1 MYLHPR
7 ERRAR
12 HAEARPH
19 SLASS
24 PTRHPDV
31 RAEAVEQGTMRAASS
46 SRDGHATHAHARAR
60 RRRLRGAGRG
70 CKLEVRNRITRRRFM
85 YTLNPALVPSP
96 SLTDPLP
103 NPRRRPIRLGGVQR
117 RFTAS
122 GAVASP
128 ANADADTLP
137 TAPNGQTLMLHNTM
151 KRKKEPFVPRDAEQN
166 KVSMYVCGVT
176 VYDYSHIG
184 HARVYVAFDVLYR
197 QLTRMG
203 YDVTYCRN
211 FTDVDDKIIKRA
223 AENGETCDA
232 LVDRFIDAFHEDI
245 DALGCVRPTM
255 EPRATDHIGD
265 ITALCERLIEKG
277 YAYSA
282 DGDVYFSVDAL
293 PEYGSLS
300 GRKLEDNRAG
310 ERVAVDARKKN
321 PADFALWKAAKPG
334 EPTWDSPWG
343 AGRPGWHI
351 ECSAMIESI
360 LGKSIDIHGGGQD
373 LVFPHHE
380 NELAQS
386 TASCRC
392 CTEGELGLGGGKTN
406 EGPEEPFVRYWVHNG
421 FVKVDSEKMSKSLGN
436 FFTIREVTERYH
448 PTALRWMLL
457 GTHYRAPINYTQRAL
472 EEASDRLYYLYQTLV
487 ESKDALVDAQAKD
500 AETAGETK
508 TKPKPKPPTGIAA
521 EGIDLAAETNAAV
534 DSALAD
540 DLNTPLAIAS
550 LSAPLKTLNDLVSTK
565 KGKKA
570 VGRSVALRDLI
581 AAVETTLE
589 SVGLPR
595 EGGEGLLEE
604 LRELT
609 LRRAGLTRDDVDAAV
624 AARAEARAAKDFAES
639 DRIRDEFGA
648 KGVALMDGGNQVW
661 RPATVVDDK

>member
-1 MYLHPR
+1 
-7 ERRAR
+7 
-12 HAEARPH
+12 
-19 SLASS
+19 
-24 PTRHPDV
+24 
-31 RAEAVEQGTMRAASS
+31 
-46 SRDGHATHAHARAR
+46 
-60 RRRLRGAGRG
+60 
-70 CKLEVRNRITRRRFM
+70 M

-117 RFTAS
+117 RFTTS

-223 AENGETCDA
+223 AENGEECDA
-232 LVDRFIDAFHEDI
+232 LVDRFIHAFHEDI
-245 DALGCVRPTM
+245 DSLGCVRPTM

-282 DGDVYFSVDAL
+282 DGDVYFSVDSL

-310 ERVAVDARKKN
+310 ERVAVDTRKKN

-392 CTEGELGLGGGKTN
+392 CTEGELGIGGGKTN
-406 EGPEEPFVRYWVHNG
+406 EEPEEPFVRYWVHNG

-500 AETAGETK
+500 AETASE

-521 EGIDLAAETNAAV
+521 EGIELAAETTAAV

-570 VGRSVALRDLI
+570 VGRSVALSDLI

-639 DRIRDEFGA
+639 ARIRDEFGA

>member
-1 MYLHPR
+1 VYLHPR

-46 SRDGHATHAHARAR
+46 SRDGHATHAHARAG

-184 HARVYVAFDVLYR
+184 HARVYVAFDILYR

-310 ERVAVDARKKN
+310 ERVAVDTRKKN

-392 CTEGELGLGGGKTN
+392 CTEGELGLGGEKTN
-406 EGPEEPFVRYWVHNG
+406 EEPEEPFVRYWVHNG

-500 AETAGETK
+500 AETASE

-521 EGIDLAAETNAAV
+521 EGIELAAETTAAV

-570 VGRSVALRDLI
+570 VGRSVALSDLI

>member
-19 SLASS
+19 SLASP

-31 RAEAVEQGTMRAASS
+31 RVEAVEQGTMRRASS
-46 SRDGHATHAHARAR
+46 SRDGHATHAHARAG

-151 KRKKEPFVPRDAEQN
+151 RRKKEPFVPRDAEQN

-223 AENGETCDA
+223 NENGETCDA

-265 ITALCERLIEKG
+265 IVALCERLIEKG

-310 ERVAVDARKKN
+310 ERVAVDTRKKN

-392 CTEGELGLGGGKTN
+392 CTEGELGGGGEKAN
-406 EGPEEPFVRYWVHNG
+406 EPEEPFVRYWVHNG

-500 AETAGETK
+500 AEVAGE

-521 EGIDLAAETNAAV
+521 EGIELAAETTAAV

-570 VGRSVALRDLI
+570 VGRSVALSDLI

>member
-1 MYLHPR
+1 
-7 ERRAR
+7 
-12 HAEARPH
+12 
-19 SLASS
+19 
-24 PTRHPDV
+24 
-31 RAEAVEQGTMRAASS
+31 
-46 SRDGHATHAHARAR
+46 
-60 RRRLRGAGRG
+60 
-70 CKLEVRNRITRRRFM
+70 M

-96 SLTDPLP
+96 SLTNPLP

-360 LGKSIDIHGGGQD
+360 LGRSIDIHGGGQD

>member
-46 SRDGHATHAHARAR
+46 SRDGHATHAHARAG

-117 RFTAS
+117 RFTTS

-282 DGDVYFSVDAL
+282 DGDVYFSVDSL

-310 ERVAVDARKKN
+310 ERVAVDTRKKN

-392 CTEGELGLGGGKTN
+392 CTEGELGGGEKTN
-406 EGPEEPFVRYWVHNG
+406 EEPEEPFVRYWVHNG

>member
-1 MYLHPR
+1 
-7 ERRAR
+7 
-12 HAEARPH
+12 
-19 SLASS
+19 
-24 PTRHPDV
+24 
-31 RAEAVEQGTMRAASS
+31 
-46 SRDGHATHAHARAR
+46 
-60 RRRLRGAGRG
+60 
-70 CKLEVRNRITRRRFM
+70 M

-96 SLTDPLP
+96 SLTNPLP

-117 RFTAS
+117 RFTTS

-223 AENGETCDA
+223 AENGEECDA

-282 DGDVYFSVDAL
+282 DGDVYFSVDSL

-310 ERVAVDARKKN
+310 ERVAVDTRKQN

-360 LGKSIDIHGGGQD
+360 LGRSIDIHGGGQD

-392 CTEGELGLGGGKTN
+392 CTEVEGDKTN
-406 EGPEEPFVRYWVHNG
+406 EPEEPFVRYWVHNG

-500 AETAGETK
+500 AETASE

-521 EGIDLAAETNAAV
+521 EGIELAAETTAAV

-570 VGRSVALRDLI
+570 VGRSVALSDLI

>member
-1 MYLHPR
+1 VYLHPR

-46 SRDGHATHAHARAR
+46 SRDGHATHAHARAG

-184 HARVYVAFDVLYR
+184 HARVYVAFDILYR

-310 ERVAVDARKKN
+310 ERVAVDTRKKN

-392 CTEGELGLGGGKTN
+392 CTEGELGLGGEKTN
-406 EGPEEPFVRYWVHNG
+406 EEPEEPFVRYWVHNG

-500 AETAGETK
+500 AETASE

-521 EGIDLAAETNAAV
+521 EGIELAAETTAAV

-570 VGRSVALRDLI
+570 VGRSVALSDLI
-581 AAVETTLE
+581 ASVETTLE

>member
-1 MYLHPR
+1 
-7 ERRAR
+7 
-12 HAEARPH
+12 
-19 SLASS
+19 
-24 PTRHPDV
+24 
-31 RAEAVEQGTMRAASS
+31 
-46 SRDGHATHAHARAR
+46 
-60 RRRLRGAGRG
+60 
-70 CKLEVRNRITRRRFM
+70 
-85 YTLNPALVPSP
+85 
-96 SLTDPLP
+96 
-103 NPRRRPIRLGGVQR
+103 
-117 RFTAS
+117 
-122 GAVASP
+122 
-128 ANADADTLP
+128 
-137 TAPNGQTLMLHNTM
+137 MLHNTM

-223 AENGETCDA
+223 NENGETCDA
-232 LVDRFIDAFHEDI
+232 LVDRFIHAFHEDI

-277 YAYSA
+277 YAYA
-282 DGDVYFSVDAL
+282 AAGDVYFSVDAL

-300 GRKLEDNRAG
+300 GRKQEDNRAG
-310 ERVAVDARKKN
+310 ERVAVDTRKKN
-321 PADFALWKAAKPG
+321 PADFALWKAAKAG

-406 EGPEEPFVRYWVHNG
+406 EEPEEPFVRYWVHNG

-487 ESKDALVDAQAKD
+487 ESRAALVDAQAKD
-500 AETAGETK
+500 AEAAGEP
-508 TKPKPKPPTGIAA
+508 KPKPKPPTGIAA
-521 EGIDLAAETNAAV
+521 EGIELAAETNAAV

-570 VGRSVALRDLI
+570 VGRSIALSDLI
-581 AAVETTLE
+581 AAVEETLE

-595 EGGEGLLEE
+595 EGGAGLLEE

-624 AARAEARAAKDFAES
+624 AARAEARAAKDFTES

>member
-1 MYLHPR
+1 
-7 ERRAR
+7 
-12 HAEARPH
+12 
-19 SLASS
+19 
-24 PTRHPDV
+24 
-31 RAEAVEQGTMRAASS
+31 
-46 SRDGHATHAHARAR
+46 
-60 RRRLRGAGRG
+60 
-70 CKLEVRNRITRRRFM
+70 
-85 YTLNPALVPSP
+85 
-96 SLTDPLP
+96 
-103 NPRRRPIRLGGVQR
+103 
-117 RFTAS
+117 
-122 GAVASP
+122 
-128 ANADADTLP
+128 
-137 TAPNGQTLMLHNTM
+137 MLHNTM

-223 AENGETCDA
+223 NENGETCDA

-265 ITALCERLIEKG
+265 IVALCERLIEKG

-282 DGDVYFSVDAL
+282 DGDVYFSVDSL

-310 ERVAVDARKKN
+310 ERVAVDTRKKN

-360 LGKSIDIHGGGQD
+360 LGRSIDIHGGGQD

-392 CTEGELGLGGGKTN
+392 CTEVEGDKTN
-406 EGPEEPFVRYWVHNG
+406 EPEEPFVRYWVHNG

-487 ESKDALVDAQAKD
+487 ESRAALVDAQAED
-500 AETAGETK
+500 AEAAGEP
-508 TKPKPKPPTGIAA
+508 KPKPKPPTGIAA
-521 EGIDLAAETNAAV
+521 EGIELAAETTAAV

-570 VGRSVALRDLI
+570 VGRSVALSDLI
-581 AAVETTLE
+581 ASVETTLE

>member
-310 ERVAVDARKKN
+310 ERVAVDTRKQN

-360 LGKSIDIHGGGQD
+360 LGRSIDIHGGGQD

-570 VGRSVALRDLI
+570 VGRSVALHDLI
-581 AAVETTLE
+581 ATVETTLE

>member
-1 MYLHPR
+1 
-7 ERRAR
+7 
-12 HAEARPH
+12 
-19 SLASS
+19 
-24 PTRHPDV
+24 
-31 RAEAVEQGTMRAASS
+31 
-46 SRDGHATHAHARAR
+46 
-60 RRRLRGAGRG
+60 
-70 CKLEVRNRITRRRFM
+70 M

-360 LGKSIDIHGGGQD
+360 LGRSIDIHGGGQD

-521 EGIDLAAETNAAV
+521 EGIELAAETTTAV

-570 VGRSVALRDLI
+570 VGRSVALSDLI

>member
-1 MYLHPR
+1 
-7 ERRAR
+7 
-12 HAEARPH
+12 
-19 SLASS
+19 
-24 PTRHPDV
+24 
-31 RAEAVEQGTMRAASS
+31 
-46 SRDGHATHAHARAR
+46 
-60 RRRLRGAGRG
+60 
-70 CKLEVRNRITRRRFM
+70 M

-96 SLTDPLP
+96 SLTNPLP

-184 HARVYVAFDVLYR
+184 HARVYVAFDILYR

-310 ERVAVDARKKN
+310 ERVAVDTRKKN

-392 CTEGELGLGGGKTN
+392 CTEGELGLGGEKTN
-406 EGPEEPFVRYWVHNG
+406 EEPEEPFVRYWVHNG

-500 AETAGETK
+500 AETASE

-521 EGIDLAAETNAAV
+521 EGIELAAETTAAV

-570 VGRSVALRDLI
+570 VGRSVALSDLI

>member
-1 MYLHPR
+1 
-7 ERRAR
+7 
-12 HAEARPH
+12 
-19 SLASS
+19 
-24 PTRHPDV
+24 
-31 RAEAVEQGTMRAASS
+31 
-46 SRDGHATHAHARAR
+46 
-60 RRRLRGAGRG
+60 
-70 CKLEVRNRITRRRFM
+70 M

-310 ERVAVDARKKN
+310 ERVAVDTRKKN

-392 CTEGELGLGGGKTN
+392 CTEGELGLGGEKTN
-406 EGPEEPFVRYWVHNG
+406 EEPEEPFVRYWVHNG

-500 AETAGETK
+500 AETASE

-521 EGIDLAAETNAAV
+521 EGIELAAETTAAV

-570 VGRSVALRDLI
+570 VGRSVALSDLI

>member
-1 MYLHPR
+1 
-7 ERRAR
+7 
-12 HAEARPH
+12 
-19 SLASS
+19 
-24 PTRHPDV
+24 
-31 RAEAVEQGTMRAASS
+31 
-46 SRDGHATHAHARAR
+46 
-60 RRRLRGAGRG
+60 
-70 CKLEVRNRITRRRFM
+70 M

-151 KRKKEPFVPRDAEQN
+151 RRKKEPFVPRDAEQN

-310 ERVAVDARKKN
+310 ERVAVDTRKKN

-360 LGKSIDIHGGGQD
+360 LGRSIDIHGGGQD

>member
-46 SRDGHATHAHARAR
+46 SRDGHATHAHARAG

-184 HARVYVAFDVLYR
+184 HARVYVAFDILYR

-310 ERVAVDARKKN
+310 ERVAVDTRKKN

-392 CTEGELGLGGGKTN
+392 CTEGELGLGGEKTN
-406 EGPEEPFVRYWVHNG
+406 EEPEEPFVRYWVHNG

-500 AETAGETK
+500 AETASE

-521 EGIDLAAETNAAV
+521 EGIELAAETTAAV

-570 VGRSVALRDLI
+570 VGRSVALSDLI

>member
-1 MYLHPR
+1 MSLCTSILASGARGMQRLARTASHHH
-7 ERRAR
+7 R
-12 HAEARPH
+12 HATPTC
-19 SLASS
+19 AS
-24 PTRHPDV
+24 RL
-31 RAEAVEQGTMRAASS
+31 S
-46 SRDGHATHAHARAR
+46 SRVRCAPLRAPATATRLTRMLAPGAVASGARDAD
-60 RRRLRGAGRG
+60 A
-70 CKLEVRNRITRRRFM
+70 N
-85 YTLNPALVPSP
+85 S
-96 SLTDPLP
+96 
-103 NPRRRPIRLGGVQR
+103 RPIRLGGVQR

-223 AENGETCDA
+223 AENGEECDA

-310 ERVAVDARKKN
+310 ERVAVDTRKKN

-392 CTEGELGLGGGKTN
+392 CTEGELGLGGKTN
-406 EGPEEPFVRYWVHNG
+406 EEPEEPFVRYWVHNG

-508 TKPKPKPPTGIAA
+508 PKPKPPTGIAA
-521 EGIDLAAETNAAV
+521 EGIELAAETTTAV

-570 VGRSVALRDLI
+570 VGRTVALHDLI

>member
-1 MYLHPR
+1 
-7 ERRAR
+7 
-12 HAEARPH
+12 
-19 SLASS
+19 
-24 PTRHPDV
+24 
-31 RAEAVEQGTMRAASS
+31 
-46 SRDGHATHAHARAR
+46 
-60 RRRLRGAGRG
+60 
-70 CKLEVRNRITRRRFM
+70 M

-96 SLTDPLP
+96 SLTNPLP

-117 RFTAS
+117 RFTTS

-223 AENGETCDA
+223 NENGETCDA
-232 LVDRFIDAFHEDI
+232 LVDRFIHAFHEDI

-277 YAYSA
+277 YAYA
-282 DGDVYFSVDAL
+282 AAGDVYFSVDAL

-300 GRKLEDNRAG
+300 GRKQEDNRAG
-310 ERVAVDARKKN
+310 ERVAVDTRKKN
-321 PADFALWKAAKPG
+321 PADFALWKAAKAG

-406 EGPEEPFVRYWVHNG
+406 EEPEEPFVRYWVHNG

-436 FFTIREVTERYH
+436 FFTIREVTEKYH
-448 PTALRWMLL
+448 PFALRWMLL

-487 ESKDALVDAQAKD
+487 DSRVALTEAEASATD
-500 AETAGETK
+500 AEVKG
-508 TKPKPKPPTGIAA
+508 KPKPPTGVAA
-521 EGIDLAAETNAAV
+521 EGIELAVETKAAV
-534 DSALAD
+534 ASALTD
-540 DLNTPLAIAS
+540 DLNTPLAMAS
-550 LSAPLKTLNDLVSTK
+550 LSSPLKMLNDLVSTK

-570 VGRSVALRDLI
+570 VGRNVALRDLVKT
-581 AAVETTLE
+581 VEETLE
-589 SVGLPR
+589 AVGLPH

-604 LRELT
+604 LRLLT
-609 LRRAGLTRDDVDAAV
+609 LARAGLTQADVDEAV
-624 AARAEARAAKDFAES
+624 AKRAEARAAKDFAES
-639 DRIRDEFGA
+639 DRIRDELGA
-648 KGVALMDGGNQVW
+648 KGVALMDGGSQVW
-661 RPATVVDDK
+661 RPATVVNDK

>member
-1 MYLHPR
+1 MQ
-7 ERRAR
+7 
-12 HAEARPH
+12 
-19 SLASS
+19 
-24 PTRHPDV
+24 T
-31 RAEAVEQGTMRAASS
+31 
-46 SRDGHATHAHARAR
+46 
-60 RRRLRGAGRG
+60 RGAEPDNATALYVYPKPRSRPVTISDQPAP
-70 CKLEVRNRITRRRFM
+70 KPTTQADSTRRRS
-85 YTLNPALVPSP
+85 AQVH
-96 SLTDPLP
+96 
-103 NPRRRPIRLGGVQR
+103 
-117 RFTAS
+117 AS

-282 DGDVYFSVDAL
+282 DGDVYFSVDSL

-310 ERVAVDARKKN
+310 ERVAVDTRKKN

-360 LGKSIDIHGGGQD
+360 LGRSIDIHGGGQD

-406 EGPEEPFVRYWVHNG
+406 EEPEEPFVRYWVHNG

-508 TKPKPKPPTGIAA
+508 SPSPSPRRVSPPR
-521 EGIDLAAETNAAV
+521 
-534 DSALAD
+534 
-540 DLNTPLAIAS
+540 AS
-550 LSAPLKTLNDLVSTK
+550 SSRRRRTRRWIR
-565 KGKKA
+565 
-570 VGRSVALRDLI
+570 RSRM
-581 AAVETTLE
+581 T
-589 SVGLPR
+589 S
-595 EGGEGLLEE
+595 
-604 LRELT
+604 T
-609 LRRAGLTRDDVDAAV
+609 LRSRSRRSPRRSRRSTTWYPRRRARKRWVGP
-624 AARAEARAAKDFAES
+624 
-639 DRIRDEFGA
+639 
-648 KGVALMDGGNQVW
+648 W
-661 RPATVVDDK
+661 RCMI

>member
-1 MYLHPR
+1 
-7 ERRAR
+7 
-12 HAEARPH
+12 
-19 SLASS
+19 
-24 PTRHPDV
+24 
-31 RAEAVEQGTMRAASS
+31 
-46 SRDGHATHAHARAR
+46 
-60 RRRLRGAGRG
+60 
-70 CKLEVRNRITRRRFM
+70 M

-96 SLTDPLP
+96 SLTNPLP

-282 DGDVYFSVDAL
+282 DGDVYFSVDSL

-310 ERVAVDARKKN
+310 ERVAVDTRKQN

-392 CTEGELGLGGGKTN
+392 CTEGELGLGGEKTN
-406 EGPEEPFVRYWVHNG
+406 EEPEEPFVRYWVHNG

-500 AETAGETK
+500 AETASE

-521 EGIDLAAETNAAV
+521 EGIELAAETTAAV

-570 VGRSVALRDLI
+570 VGRSVALSDLI

>member
-1 MYLHPR
+1 
-7 ERRAR
+7 
-12 HAEARPH
+12 
-19 SLASS
+19 
-24 PTRHPDV
+24 
-31 RAEAVEQGTMRAASS
+31 
-46 SRDGHATHAHARAR
+46 
-60 RRRLRGAGRG
+60 
-70 CKLEVRNRITRRRFM
+70 M

-223 AENGETCDA
+223 AENGEECDA

-282 DGDVYFSVDAL
+282 DGDVYFSVDSL

-310 ERVAVDARKKN
+310 ERVAVDTRKQN

-360 LGKSIDIHGGGQD
+360 LGRSIDIHGGGQD

-392 CTEGELGLGGGKTN
+392 CTEVEGDKTN
-406 EGPEEPFVRYWVHNG
+406 EPEEPFVRYWVHNG

-508 TKPKPKPPTGIAA
+508 PKPPTGIAA
-521 EGIDLAAETNAAV
+521 EGIELAAETTAAV

-570 VGRSVALRDLI
+570 VGRSVALSDLI
-581 AAVETTLE
+581 ASVETTLE

>member
-1 MYLHPR
+1 
-7 ERRAR
+7 
-12 HAEARPH
+12 
-19 SLASS
+19 
-24 PTRHPDV
+24 
-31 RAEAVEQGTMRAASS
+31 
-46 SRDGHATHAHARAR
+46 
-60 RRRLRGAGRG
+60 
-70 CKLEVRNRITRRRFM
+70 M

-151 KRKKEPFVPRDAEQN
+151 KRKKEPFVPRDAKQN

-184 HARVYVAFDVLYR
+184 HARVYVAFDILYR

-310 ERVAVDARKKN
+310 ERVAVDTRKKN

-360 LGKSIDIHGGGQD
+360 LGRSIDIHGGGQD

-392 CTEGELGLGGGKTN
+392 CTEVEGDKTN
-406 EGPEEPFVRYWVHNG
+406 EPEEPFVRYWVHNG

-508 TKPKPKPPTGIAA
+508 PKPPTGIAA
-521 EGIDLAAETNAAV
+521 EGIELAAETTAAV

-570 VGRSVALRDLI
+570 VGRSVALSDLI
-581 AAVETTLE
+581 ASVETTLE

-609 LRRAGLTRDDVDAAV
+609 LRRAGLTRDDVVAAV

>member
-1 MYLHPR
+1 
-7 ERRAR
+7 
-12 HAEARPH
+12 
-19 SLASS
+19 
-24 PTRHPDV
+24 
-31 RAEAVEQGTMRAASS
+31 
-46 SRDGHATHAHARAR
+46 
-60 RRRLRGAGRG
+60 
-70 CKLEVRNRITRRRFM
+70 M

-117 RFTAS
+117 RFTTS

-223 AENGETCDA
+223 AENGEECDA
-232 LVDRFIDAFHEDI
+232 LVDRFIHAFHEDI
-245 DALGCVRPTM
+245 DSLGCVRPTM

-282 DGDVYFSVDAL
+282 DGDVYFSVDSL

-310 ERVAVDARKKN
+310 ERVAVDTRKKN

-360 LGKSIDIHGGGQD
+360 LGRSIDIHGGGQD

-392 CTEGELGLGGGKTN
+392 CTEGELGIGGGKTN
-406 EGPEEPFVRYWVHNG
+406 EEPEEPFVRYWVHNG

-570 VGRSVALRDLI
+570 VGRSVALSDLI

>member
-1 MYLHPR
+1 
-7 ERRAR
+7 
-12 HAEARPH
+12 
-19 SLASS
+19 
-24 PTRHPDV
+24 
-31 RAEAVEQGTMRAASS
+31 
-46 SRDGHATHAHARAR
+46 
-60 RRRLRGAGRG
+60 
-70 CKLEVRNRITRRRFM
+70 
-85 YTLNPALVPSP
+85 
-96 SLTDPLP
+96 
-103 NPRRRPIRLGGVQR
+103 
-117 RFTAS
+117 
-122 GAVASP
+122 
-128 ANADADTLP
+128 
-137 TAPNGQTLMLHNTM
+137 
-151 KRKKEPFVPRDAEQN
+151 
-166 KVSMYVCGVT
+166 
-176 VYDYSHIG
+176 
-184 HARVYVAFDVLYR
+184 
-197 QLTRMG
+197 
-203 YDVTYCRN
+203 
-211 FTDVDDKIIKRA
+211 
-223 AENGETCDA
+223 
-232 LVDRFIDAFHEDI
+232 
-245 DALGCVRPTM
+245 M

-310 ERVAVDARKKN
+310 ERVAVDTRKKN

-360 LGKSIDIHGGGQD
+360 LGRSIDIHGGGQD

>member
-1 MYLHPR
+1 
-7 ERRAR
+7 
-12 HAEARPH
+12 
-19 SLASS
+19 
-24 PTRHPDV
+24 
-31 RAEAVEQGTMRAASS
+31 
-46 SRDGHATHAHARAR
+46 
-60 RRRLRGAGRG
+60 
-70 CKLEVRNRITRRRFM
+70 M

-184 HARVYVAFDVLYR
+184 HARVYVAFDILYR

-310 ERVAVDARKKN
+310 ERVAVDTRKKN

-392 CTEGELGLGGGKTN
+392 CTEGELGLGGEKTN
-406 EGPEEPFVRYWVHNG
+406 EEPEEPFVRYWVHNG

-500 AETAGETK
+500 AETASE

-521 EGIDLAAETNAAV
+521 EGIELAAETTAAV

-570 VGRSVALRDLI
+570 VGRSVALSDLI

>member
-1 MYLHPR
+1 VYLHPR

-19 SLASS
+19 SLASP

-46 SRDGHATHAHARAR
+46 SRDGHATHAHAHPR

-96 SLTDPLP
+96 SLTNPLP

-184 HARVYVAFDVLYR
+184 HARVYVAFDILYR

-310 ERVAVDARKKN
+310 ERVAVDTRKKN

-392 CTEGELGLGGGKTN
+392 CTEGELGLGGEKTN
-406 EGPEEPFVRYWVHNG
+406 EEPEEPFVRYWVHNG

-500 AETAGETK
+500 AETASE

-521 EGIDLAAETNAAV
+521 EGIELAAETTAAV

-570 VGRSVALRDLI
+570 VGRSVALSDLI

>member
-1 MYLHPR
+1 
-7 ERRAR
+7 
-12 HAEARPH
+12 
-19 SLASS
+19 
-24 PTRHPDV
+24 
-31 RAEAVEQGTMRAASS
+31 
-46 SRDGHATHAHARAR
+46 
-60 RRRLRGAGRG
+60 
-70 CKLEVRNRITRRRFM
+70 M

-310 ERVAVDARKKN
+310 ERVAVDTRKKN

-360 LGKSIDIHGGGQD
+360 LGRSIDIHGGGQD